1 MHIADLFK
9 VVSESPFFHTM
20 EEDERLE
27 LARTGSIHEYNE
39 GEVLFSP
46 RDVPAALYLVVDGV
60 AEISRREAPDADLE
74 PVAYAGT
81 GAIMASSKVITGTP
95 FEAMAR
101 FPEGGRTLQ
110 WPRTLILR
118 RLGDSQSF
126 SMQYL
131 QNLAGRLEGRLATLG
146 GRVGSKLRGRLDH
159 FDLAS
164 ILQTVVDSG
173 ASGVLEVAD
182 SRGNKH
188 GAIYTENRRIGP
200 VLSGSLSGFEAFY
213 EILVT
218 PPERGTFIFSSVS
231 PRGTGEQRYDLQ
243 PLLFEAARMQDELL
257 RFQDELEGNVPLC
270 VSGRQLEWRDGRNL
284 DLVERIWHAIAADPI
299 GWQPLARRLPY
310 SRCQVAL
317 VVRDLL
323 QSGVLVVADDTDTA
337 KGGG

>member
-1 MHIADLFK
+1 MHVADLFK
-9 VVSESPFFHTM
+9 VVSESPFFHNM
-20 EEDERLE
+20 EEEGRFE
-27 LARTGSIHEYNE
+27 LARTGTVHDHGE
-39 GEVLFSP
+39 GDVLFRPKDTPS
-46 RDVPAALYLVVDGV
+46 ALYLVVDGV
-60 AEISRREAPDADLE
+60 VEISRREDPEGELE

-81 GAIMASSKVITGTP
+81 GATIASSKVITGTP
-95 FEAMAR
+95 FEAQAR

-118 RLGDSQSF
+118 HLNDSRSL

-188 GAIYTENRRIGP
+188 GAIFTENRRIGP
-200 VLSGSLSGFEAFY
+200 ILSGALSGTEAFY

-218 PPERGTFIFSSVS
+218 PPDSGTFTFSSVS
-231 PRGTGEQRYDLQ
+231 PRGTGEQRYELP
-243 PLLFEAARMQDELL
+243 PLLFEAARMQDELR
-257 RFQDELEGNVPLC
+257 RFRDELAGDVPLC
-270 VSGRQLEWRDGRNL
+270 VSSRQLEWRDSEDL
-284 DLVERIWHAIAADPI
+284 DLVERIWQALAAEPE
-299 GWQPLARRLPY
+299 GWESLAERLPY
-310 SRCQVAL
+310 SRGRVAL
-317 VVRDLL
+317 AVRDLL
-323 QSGVLVVADDTDTA
+323 QYQILAVDESVRTAD
-337 KGGG
+337 G